1 MPNPC
6 KFAAKLD
13 CFRTGRRGQDFI
25 VHGGGGGG
33 GGDRSKKQRSSAGEV
48 GVVGDRQTNWI
59 KFILFVCL
67 APSRNHSHR

>member
-25 VHGGGGGG
+25 VHGSGGGG
-33 GGDRSKKQRSSAGEV
+33 GGDRSKKQRSSAGGV
-48 GVVGDRQTNWI
+48 GVGWGQTDRRI
-59 KFILFVCL
+59 G
-67 APSRNHSHR
+67 